1 MLTAFHFLHV
11 VVAMLAHG
19 LPVRWRLQRGAYGSH
34 DSHAHGDRRCVL
46 AHGRFAVDR
55 AVSAG
60 LCIALRW
67 LRRMN
72 SMHETRWLN
81 RCLGAAVGD
90 HRHHLCWMGEMG
102 RQCRSRMVALAGA
115 GCFDRGQGYRGHRRC
130 FWRLRQAPALWRWL
144 IAGVAG
150 VGDLVLGLVVLAYAL
165 GLAHGLSVA
174 GHGSAGECG
183 TICASLFSPDTHAC
197 AMTDLLS
204 IAPRD
209 KAEILAQALPYIRK
223 FHGKTM
229 VIKYGGN
236 AMTDP
241 ALQADFAEDV
251 VLLKL
256 VGMNPV
262 VVHGGGP
269 QIEAAL
275 NRLGK
280 KGEFIQGMRVTDA
293 ETMEVVEWVL
303 AGEVQQD
310 IVGLINQAGGK
321 AVGLTGRDG
330 GMIRARKLKM
340 VDNKDPNIE
349 HDVGQVGD
357 IVSIDPSVVK
367 ALQDDAFIPVISPIG
382 FGENNESYNINA
394 DVVASKLAEVLQGRK
409 ADAADQHAR
418 RARQGRQPADRPDG
432 APHRRAVCRRHHLGG
447 MLPKIAGALDAAK
460 AGVNAVHIIDG
471 RVPHAMLLE
480 ILTEQAYGT
489 MIRSH

>member
-1 MLTAFHFLHV
+1 MSDT
-11 VVAMLAHG
+11 
-19 LPVRWRLQRGAYGSH
+19 SH
-34 DSHAHGDRRCVL
+34 
-46 AHGRFAVDR
+46 
-55 AVSAG
+55 
-60 LCIALRW
+60 
-67 LRRMN
+67 
-72 SMHETRWLN
+72 
-81 RCLGAAVGD
+81 
-90 HRHHLCWMGEMG
+90 
-102 RQCRSRMVALAGA
+102 
-115 GCFDRGQGYRGHRRC
+115 
-130 FWRLRQAPALWRWL
+130 
-144 IAGVAG
+144 
-150 VGDLVLGLVVLAYAL
+150 
-165 GLAHGLSVA
+165 
-174 GHGSAGECG
+174 
-183 TICASLFSPDTHAC
+183 
-197 AMTDLLS
+197 

-256 VGMNPV
+256 VGINPV

-269 QIEAAL
+269 QIENAL
-275 NRLGK
+275 KRLGK

-303 AGEVQQD
+303 GGEVQQD

-330 GMIRARKLKM
+330 GMIRAQKLKM
-340 VDNKDPNIE
+340 LDNTDPNVE

-357 IVSIDPSVVK
+357 IVSVDPSVVK

-394 DVVASKLAEVLQGRK
+394 DVVAAKLATVLK
-409 ADAADQHAR
+409 AEKLLMLTNISGVLDKNGELLTDLTAR
-418 RARQGRQPADRPDG
+418 RIDELFADG
-432 APHRRAVCRRHHLGG
+432 TISGG

-460 AGVNAVHIIDG
+460 SGVNAVHIIDG
-471 RVPHAMLLE
+471 RVPHVLLLE
-480 ILTEQAYGT
+480 ILTDQAFGT

>member
-1 MLTAFHFLHV
+1 
-11 VVAMLAHG
+11 
-19 LPVRWRLQRGAYGSH
+19 
-34 DSHAHGDRRCVL
+34 
-46 AHGRFAVDR
+46 
-55 AVSAG
+55 
-60 LCIALRW
+60 
-67 LRRMN
+67 MN
-72 SMHETRWLN
+72 
-81 RCLGAAVGD
+81 
-90 HRHHLCWMGEMG
+90 
-102 RQCRSRMVALAGA
+102 
-115 GCFDRGQGYRGHRRC
+115 
-130 FWRLRQAPALWRWL
+130 
-144 IAGVAG
+144 
-150 VGDLVLGLVVLAYAL
+150 
-165 GLAHGLSVA
+165 
-174 GHGSAGECG
+174 
-183 TICASLFSPDTHAC
+183 DT
-197 AMTDLLS
+197 TS
-204 IAPRD
+204 IAARD

-256 VGMNPV
+256 VGINPV

-275 NRLGK
+275 KRLGK

-330 GMIRARKLKM
+330 GMIHARKLRM
-340 VDNKDPNIE
+340 VDTQDPSKE

-357 IVSIDPSVVK
+357 IVGIDPAVVK
-367 ALQDDAFIPVISPIG
+367 ALQDDQFIPVVSPIG
-382 FGENNESYNINA
+382 FGEENESYNINA
-394 DVVASKLAEVLQGRK
+394 DVVAAKLATVLQAEKLLMLTNIPGVLDKQGELLPELTMKRIDELV
-409 ADAADQHAR
+409 AD
-418 RARQGRQPADRPDG
+418 GTIG
-432 APHRRAVCRRHHLGG
+432 GG

-460 AGVNAVHIIDG
+460 SGVNAVHIIDS
-471 RVPHAMLLE
+471 RVPHALLLE
-480 ILTEQAYGT
+480 ILTEQAFGT

>member
-1 MLTAFHFLHV
+1 MSDTAH
-11 VVAMLAHG
+11 
-19 LPVRWRLQRGAYGSH
+19 
-34 DSHAHGDRRCVL
+34 
-46 AHGRFAVDR
+46 
-55 AVSAG
+55 
-60 LCIALRW
+60 
-67 LRRMN
+67 
-72 SMHETRWLN
+72 
-81 RCLGAAVGD
+81 
-90 HRHHLCWMGEMG
+90 
-102 RQCRSRMVALAGA
+102 
-115 GCFDRGQGYRGHRRC
+115 
-130 FWRLRQAPALWRWL
+130 
-144 IAGVAG
+144 
-150 VGDLVLGLVVLAYAL
+150 
-165 GLAHGLSVA
+165 
-174 GHGSAGECG
+174 
-183 TICASLFSPDTHAC
+183 
-197 AMTDLLS
+197 

-256 VGMNPV
+256 VGINPV

-269 QIEAAL
+269 QIENAL
-275 NRLGK
+275 KRLGK

-303 AGEVQQD
+303 GGEVQQD

-330 GMIRARKLKM
+330 AMIRAQKLKM
-340 VDNKDPNIE
+340 LDNTDPNVE

-357 IVSIDPSVVK
+357 IVSVDPGVVK

-382 FGENNESYNINA
+382 FGEANESYNINA
-394 DVVASKLAEVLQGRK
+394 DVVAAKLATVLK
-409 ADAADQHAR
+409 AEKLLMLTNISGVLNKGGELLTDLTAR
-418 RARQGRQPADRPDG
+418 RIDELFADG
-432 APHRRAVCRRHHLGG
+432 TISGG

-460 AGVNAVHIIDG
+460 SGVNAVHIIDG
-471 RVPHAMLLE
+471 RVPHVLLLE
-480 ILTEQAYGT
+480 ILTDQAYGT

>member
-1 MLTAFHFLHV
+1 MTHPSSDPDL
-11 VVAMLAHG
+11 
-19 LPVRWRLQRGAYGSH
+19 SH
-34 DSHAHGDRRCVL
+34 IG
-46 AHGRFAVDR
+46 
-55 AVSAG
+55 
-60 LCIALRW
+60 
-67 LRRMN
+67 
-72 SMHETRWLN
+72 
-81 RCLGAAVGD
+81 
-90 HRHHLCWMGEMG
+90 
-102 RQCRSRMVALAGA
+102 
-115 GCFDRGQGYRGHRRC
+115 
-130 FWRLRQAPALWRWL
+130 
-144 IAGVAG
+144 
-150 VGDLVLGLVVLAYAL
+150 
-165 GLAHGLSVA
+165 
-174 GHGSAGECG
+174 
-183 TICASLFSPDTHAC
+183 
-197 AMTDLLS
+197 
-204 IAPRD
+204 PRD
-209 KAEILAQALPYIRK
+209 KAEILAQALPYIRQ
-223 FHGKTM
+223 FHGKTI

-275 NRLGK
+275 GRLGK
-280 KGEFIQGMRVTDA
+280 KGHFIQGMRVTDA

-330 GMIRARKLKM
+330 GLIRAHKLRLT
-340 VDNKDPNIE
+340 DHKDPSIE

-357 IVSIDPSVVK
+357 IASIDPSVVK

-394 DVVASKLAEVLQGRK
+394 DLVASKLATVLRAEKLVLLTNIPGVLDKDGNLLTELSTREIDALF
-409 ADAADQHAR
+409 AD
-418 RARQGRQPADRPDG
+418 GTIS
-432 APHRRAVCRRHHLGG
+432 GG
-447 MLPKIAGALDAAK
+447 MLPKIAGAREAAHS
-460 AGVNAVHIIDG
+460 GVNAVHIIDG

-480 ILTEQAYGT
+480 ILTDQAYGT

>member
-1 MLTAFHFLHV
+1 MTTAHPANDTVDL
-11 VVAMLAHG
+11 
-19 LPVRWRLQRGAYGSH
+19 SH
-34 DSHAHGDRRCVL
+34 
-46 AHGRFAVDR
+46 
-55 AVSAG
+55 
-60 LCIALRW
+60 I
-67 LRRMN
+67 
-72 SMHETRWLN
+72 T
-81 RCLGAAVGD
+81 
-90 HRHHLCWMGEMG
+90 
-102 RQCRSRMVALAGA
+102 
-115 GCFDRGQGYRGHRRC
+115 
-130 FWRLRQAPALWRWL
+130 
-144 IAGVAG
+144 
-150 VGDLVLGLVVLAYAL
+150 
-165 GLAHGLSVA
+165 
-174 GHGSAGECG
+174 
-183 TICASLFSPDTHAC
+183 
-197 AMTDLLS
+197 
-204 IAPRD
+204 PRD

-223 FHGKTM
+223 FHGKTL

-269 QIEAAL
+269 QIETAL
-275 NRLGK
+275 KRLGK
-280 KGEFIQGMRVTDA
+280 TGQFIQGMRVTDA

-310 IVGLINQAGGK
+310 IVGLINAAGGK

-330 GMIRARKLKM
+330 GLIRARKLKLL
-340 VDNKDPNIE
+340 DTKDANIE

-394 DVVASKLAEVLQGRK
+394 DVVAAKLATVLRAEKLMMLTNISGVLDKQGK
-409 ADAADQHAR
+409 LLVDLTAKQIDELIAD
-418 RARQGRQPADRPDG
+418 GTIS
-432 APHRRAVCRRHHLGG
+432 GG

-460 AGVNAVHIIDG
+460 SGVNAVHIVDG

-480 ILTEQAYGT
+480 ILTDQAYGT